1 MTPSS
6 QKCDG
11 SDVCSVC
18 DGPTSG
24 CRYRRY
30 EIRSGDTDSSCKYFM
45 SHCKAKQWGGGNTS
59 SAIFRCWWLLS
70 PHINHW
76 STAFKSEAEWCRDG
90 VIFNFSL
97 PISYLASHCRRT
109 LEHSSKFI
117 KVTNMT
123 GLSKPAK
130 RPSGLD
136 SGSMDDKTSVHR
148 ESGICSIGISNN
160 NLYCLLTF
168 ILTSSI
174 DNQFPSVQGWKN

>member
-117 KVTNMT
+117 KVTNKT

-136 SGSMDDKTSVHR
+136 ISGLWMTRQAFTEKVEFVISVFR
-148 ESGICSIGISNN
+148 ITTYI
-160 NLYCLLTF
+160 LT

-174 DNQFPSVQGWKN
+174 DNQFPSVQG